1 MGITYETAKLLKNA
15 RSRGVDYAHT
25 LQVGRQNLI
34 MGRAEVRR
42 LGLDPSTVLPEP
54 WAFAE
59 HFFKALGAL
68 AVDSLDASAF
78 EGASITLDLNRPV
91 PTQTHGQF
99 SAVVDVG
106 TIEHVFDV
114 ARCLHNYMVMV
125 RPGGHVILHT
135 PSNNY
140 LEHGF
145 HQFGPQLFEQVFHR
159 KNGFEL
165 IHLLQMEYAPTVR
178 FWRPSSDA
186 PTRESTTVWP
196 TAVYVEARRIGDVP
210 AVLDVQQ
217 QSYATEWSRPSRS
230 PNFGE
235 IYPVGRKVRWRLLE
249 LFPRTC
255 RMAERLYRGIGRR
268 IGRTSGFTP
277 TTP

>member
-42 LGLDPSTVLPEP
+42 LGLDPSAVLPVP
-54 WAFAE
+54 WSFAE
-59 HFFKALGAL
+59 SFFKTLGAFTV
-68 AVDSLDASAF
+68 ASLDASQF
-78 EGASITLDLNRPV
+78 EGASIIHDLNRPV
-91 PTQTHGQF
+91 PARIYDQY

-125 RPGGHVILHT
+125 RPGGHVIIHT

-145 HQFGPQLFEQVFHR
+145 HQFGPQLFERVFRHV
-159 KNGFEL
+159 NGFAL
-165 IHLLQMEYAPTVR
+165 TNIVLMEYAPSIR
-178 FWRPSSDA
+178 LWRPSVSA
-186 PTRESTTVWP
+186 ETREMTTIWP
-196 TAVYVEARRIGDVP
+196 TAVYVEAQRIGDVP
-210 AVLDVQQ
+210 DMLDVQQ

-249 LFPRTC
+249 LFPRAC
-255 RMAERLYRGIGRR
+255 RLAERLYRGIGRR